1 MGLEQ
6 KLVDD
11 MKSAMKS
18 GDKMLLG
25 SIRMLRAQLKNASI
39 AKGKDLSDED
49 VIEILSREAKKRK
62 ESLELYKKG
71 GRADLVEKEEKE
83 LAIIT
88 SYLPEQLS
96 QDEIEKIVDEI
107 IAETGAESL
116 RDMGKVMGAVMQKV
130 KGRADGKIVQEIVKK
145 KLS

>member
-18 GDKMLLG
+18 GDKMVLG
-25 SIRMLRAQLKNASI
+25 TIRMLRAQLKNASI

-107 IAETGAESL
+107 IAETGVESL

>member
-1 MGLEQ
+1 MRLEQ

-18 GDKMLLG
+18 GDKILLG
-25 SIRMLRAQLKNASI
+25 TIRMLRAQLKNASI

-49 VIEILSREAKKRK
+49 IIEVLSREAKKRK

-71 GRADLVEKEEKE
+71 GRADLAQKEEKE

-96 QDEIEKIVDEI
+96 QEEVEKIIDEI
-107 IAETGAESL
+107 ITETGAESL
-116 RDMGKVMGAVMQKV
+116 RDMGKVMSAVMQKV
-130 KGRADGKIVQEIVKK
+130 KGRADGKMVQEIVRK

>member
-18 GDKMLLG
+18 GDKMVLG
-25 SIRMLRAQLKNASI
+25 TIRMLRAQLKNASI

-49 VIEILSREAKKRK
+49 VIDILSREAKKRK